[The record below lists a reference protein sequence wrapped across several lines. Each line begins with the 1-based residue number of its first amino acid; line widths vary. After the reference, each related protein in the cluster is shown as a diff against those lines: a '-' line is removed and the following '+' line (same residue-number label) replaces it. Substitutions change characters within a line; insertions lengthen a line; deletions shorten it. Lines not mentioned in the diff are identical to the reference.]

1 MTIKREI
8 SKQYYTIIIMPS
20 QNALDIVNTVFGG
33 GKDLSDYV
41 DSRMKELAMDSI
53 DSMKQEVGKTMFAPT
68 PEKPEE
74 GEEAE
79 VDAEADGTP
88 SSVEA
93 TDEPETEETPDETDN
108 GNDK

>member
-1 MTIKREI
+1 
-8 SKQYYTIIIMPS
+8 MPS
-20 QNALDIVNTVFGG
+20 QSSIDIVNTVFGG

-53 DSMKQEVGKTMFAPT
+53 DSMKQEVGKQMFTPT
-68 PEKPEE
+68 PEVPENPDE
-74 GEEAE
+74 SDEIEAAK

-88 SSVEA
+88 SSVEPSDD
-93 TDEPETEETPDETDN
+93 TETEVKPDETDN

>member
-1 MTIKREI
+1 
-8 SKQYYTIIIMPS
+8 MPS
-20 QNALDIVNTVFGG
+20 QSSIDIVNTVFGG

-53 DSMKQEVGKTMFAPT
+53 EDIKKEVGKTMFSPT
-68 PEKPEE
+68 PEEPEE
-74 GEEAE
+74 GETEPKAE

-88 SSVEA
+88 SSVEP

>member
-1 MTIKREI
+1 
-8 SKQYYTIIIMPS
+8 MPS
-20 QNALDIVNTVFGG
+20 QSSIDIVNTVFGG

>member
-1 MTIKREI
+1 
-8 SKQYYTIIIMPS
+8 MPS
-20 QNALDIVNTVFGG
+20 QSSIDIVNTVFGG

-53 DSMKQEVGKTMFAPT
+53 DSMKQEVGKQMFTPT

-88 SSVEA
+88 SSVEP

>member
-1 MTIKREI
+1 
-8 SKQYYTIIIMPS
+8 MPS
-20 QNALDIVNTVFGG
+20 QSSIDIVNTVFGG

-53 DSMKQEVGKTMFAPT
+53 EDMKKEVGKTMFAPT
-68 PEKPEE
+68 PEEPEE
-74 GEEAE
+74 GETETTAE

-93 TDEPETEETPDETDN
+93 TDEPETEETPYETDN

>member
-1 MTIKREI
+1 
-8 SKQYYTIIIMPS
+8 MPS
-20 QNALDIVNTVFGG
+20 QSSIDIVNTVFGG

-53 DSMKQEVGKTMFAPT
+53 DSMKQEVGKQMFAPT
-68 PEKPEE
+68 PENPDESDE
-74 GEEAE
+74 IEAAK

-88 SSVEA
+88 SSVEPSDD
-93 TDEPETEETPDETDN
+93 TETEVKPDETDN

>member
-1 MTIKREI
+1 
-8 SKQYYTIIIMPS
+8 MPS
-20 QNALDIVNTVFGG
+20 QSSIDIVNTVFGG

-53 DSMKQEVGKTMFAPT
+53 DSMNQEVGKQMFTPT

-74 GEEAE
+74 GETEPKAE

-88 SSVEA
+88 SSVEP